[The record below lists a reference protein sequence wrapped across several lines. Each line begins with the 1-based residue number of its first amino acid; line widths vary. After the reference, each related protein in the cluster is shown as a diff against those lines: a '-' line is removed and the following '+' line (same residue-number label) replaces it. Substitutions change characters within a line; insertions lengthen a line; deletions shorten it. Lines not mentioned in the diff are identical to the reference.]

1 MVIARLHSPAN
12 LGSNSHEVQFVILVM
27 APVREVSAKSLFI
40 GVEDN
45 ISVLILYIYIKKWL
59 KPHMIDC

>member
-27 APVREVSAKSLFI
+27 APVREVSAESLFI

-45 ISVLILYIYIKKWL
+45 ISVLILYIYIKK
-59 KPHMIDC
+59 